1 MSYRLTTS
9 IMECRTASARVD
21 QGGRVPQSND
31 RESLAGG
38 FLRRRALRDTLGAS
52 GVATDDWEG
61 CLRVH
66 CKYSAS
72 VGVKRERSIRLSS
85 L

>member
-1 MSYRLTTS
+1 
-9 IMECRTASARVD
+9 MECRTASVRVD

-38 FLRRRALRDTLGAS
+38 FLRRRAFRGTLGAS

-61 CLRVH
+61 CPRVY
-66 CKYSAS
+66 CEYSAS
-72 VGVKRERSIRLSS
+72 AGVKRER
-85 L
+85 

>member
-1 MSYRLTTS
+1 MSYWLMIYT
-9 IMECRTASARVD
+9 MECRTARARVD
-21 QGGRVPQSND
+21 QGGRVLQSND

-52 GVATDDWEG
+52 GVATDDFE
-61 CLRVH
+61 V
-66 CKYSAS
+66 S
-72 VGVKRERSIRLSS
+72 VGL